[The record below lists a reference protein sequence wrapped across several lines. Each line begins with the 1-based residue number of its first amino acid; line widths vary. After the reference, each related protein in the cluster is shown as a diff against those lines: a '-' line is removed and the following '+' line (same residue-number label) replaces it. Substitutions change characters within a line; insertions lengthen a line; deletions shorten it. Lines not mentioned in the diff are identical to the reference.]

1 MFEQR
6 KTITVNG
13 VTFNMILVEGDK
25 FSIGEKEYEV
35 DDFYMAE
42 FPVTQE
48 LYMAVMGPAHTGSYN
63 MMPDNFD
70 YLEPKRFSIYG
81 NVINRN
87 ESIEDYKNR
96 LDREWQEKRNRE
108 EKERDRIRKL
118 SASLPV
124 NNVSWIEAINF
135 IKKLNDLTGLNFA
148 LPSFEQWYFA
158 ASGGIES
165 KGYAFAG
172 SDDANTV
179 GHFHKLS
186 TITKSEGLFVMSDGK
201 QKKPIRKAA
210 SSQFSS
216 PGKYNPNELGLFDMS
231 GLVYEWLDKAGEVI
245 GGSYFSNPDNV
256 CKNRRYGYAQ
266 FNLADG
272 SPDMSI
278 YSDSTIKKRSEYL
291 LGFRLILSNN
301 RKLYEIPKV
310 PTVLNETSYAEQR
323 FIDTLYRMP
332 DLGLLRTIISQKYVK
347 PRTIKNYKLP
357 FDPYAY
363 SRFHGNVYNVF
374 LCPQNLSS
382 FSGDCFSVYL
392 SRRKFIN
399 HCKKEF
405 ISLLNKISDA
415 GYSLLIEDKLGLNL
429 TEMGCFTTLQV
440 DLSNCKFRTKKSLC
454 LANVLS
460 EHHFVTN
467 NPDLLTINQ
476 LSSFS
481 KNPSAVY
488 DNIEL
493 SPMCVLVEIK
503 ESFSVQKE
511 HEIND
516 EWLYTISFSPKNRS
530 NSFRISLNCFCDFNN
545 GNDIIKSMKQIILY
559 DHDRINNEDFDNTER
574 VNQLF
579 CKQNKGGLYEYNYPP
594 SSGVYEIQDERFFIL
609 PQPVYDEWRQS
620 LKP

>member
-6 KTITVNG
+6 KSITVND

-25 FSIGEKEYEV
+25 FCIGEREYEV

-48 LYMAVMGPAHTGSYN
+48 LYMAVMGSAHTGSYN

-70 YLEPKRFSIYG
+70 YLDPKRFSIYG
-81 NVINRN
+81 NIINRN
-87 ESIEDYKNR
+87 ESVEEYKKR
-96 LDREWQEKRNRE
+96 LDKEWQEKLNRE
-108 EKERDRIRKL
+108 GKERDRIRKL
-118 SASLPV
+118 SASLPE

-135 IKKLNDLTGLNFA
+135 IKKLNDLTGLKFA

-172 SDDANTV
+172 SDDANAV

-201 QKKPIRKAA
+201 QKSPIRKAA
-210 SSQFSS
+210 SSKFAS

-245 GGSYFSNPDNV
+245 GGSYYSNPDNV

-278 YSDSTIKKRSEYL
+278 YLDSTIKKRSEYL
-291 LGFRLILSNN
+291 LGFRLALNN
-301 RKLYEIPKV
+301 HRKLYDIPKV

-332 DLGLLRTIISQKYVK
+332 DLGLLRTIISQKFVK
-347 PRTIKNYKLP
+347 PRTLKNYKLH

-363 SRFHGNVYNVF
+363 SSFRGNVYNVF

-382 FSGDCFSVYL
+382 FSGDCFGVYL

-405 ISLLNKISDA
+405 ISLLNKLSDA
-415 GYSLLIEDKLGLNL
+415 GYSLLIEDNLGLNL

-440 DLSNCKFRTKKSLC
+440 DLSNCKFRTKKSEC

-467 NPDLLTINQ
+467 NPDLLTINK

-481 KNPSAVY
+481 KKLFKIR
-488 DNIEL
+488 IEKML
-493 SPMCVLVEIK
+493 
-503 ESFSVQKE
+503 
-511 HEIND
+511 
-516 EWLYTISFSPKNRS
+516 
-530 NSFRISLNCFCDFNN
+530 
-545 GNDIIKSMKQIILY
+545 
-559 DHDRINNEDFDNTER
+559 
-574 VNQLF
+574 
-579 CKQNKGGLYEYNYPP
+579 
-594 SSGVYEIQDERFFIL
+594 
-609 PQPVYDEWRQS
+609 
-620 LKP
+620 